1 MERFEIQE
9 AQNEQIE
16 KMHIE
21 QIEDGVVLEYSAF
34 CPDEVAEENEAE
46 NLLFGQ
52 MNAEIP
58 IEEITSVQLCGP
70 DEGLRAAEVVSETA
84 LDEGILPPECGTS
97 MRDLERILASEGYVI
112 EEITGATL
120 SDITEVLESEGY
132 AICFVQEA
140 ALTGNGE
147 GVVVSGWGN
156 SPVVVRGLDLRDP
169 EKPMVSL
176 VRINQ
181 TGGGMCCELK
191 AFLKAW
197 SYSDNRCILLYRE

>member
-21 QIEDGVVLEYSAF
+21 QIEEGVVLEYNAF
-34 CPDEVAEENEAE
+34 FPGELEEDNEGE

-58 IEEITSVQLCGP
+58 AEEITSVQLCSP
-70 DEGLRAAEVVSETA
+70 DEGLWAEVVSETA
-84 LDEGILPPECGTS
+84 LDEGSLPPECGTS
-97 MRDLERILASEGYVI
+97 MRDLERILTSEGYVT

-120 SDITEVLESEGY
+120 SDITETLESEGC
-132 AICFVQEA
+132 AICFVQET

-169 EKPMVSL
+169 DKPMVSL